1 MRISTDDLQKARR
14 NAKRSRA
21 FAACVPCKSAR
32 AQCSDYRPCKRCSD
46 SGKGGYCVD
55 QNETNHKRAY
65 RFAATSDMSSPNS
78 DRIITSSN
86 DALLPVSDLAGS
98 AQYSA
103 VQTVHSETKPVPTL
117 HFAVYD
123 GSSQRSV
130 TNSTNACQQR
140 ASAPQCGTISAQPL
154 NTVQQR
160 CPLHDPTIAF
170 RSAWPSA
177 SSSPVHAAAGIMPW
191 NCTIPINGISDAG
204 HIILQNLINSNLSMP
219 AESSHIPQS
228 IVNRAAINAM
238 MRASGA
244 GFSALGHHQAA
255 ALPCNPVS
263 AHPLPHF
270 QASCFTSGSAGLSAL
285 QSQHPS
291 ITGLAAAL
299 ASPPSSLVANL
310 DRIFQPPPSMPV
322 VSPAALLA
330 APSAAQR
337 TLPGP
342 ADLYAVDRLR
352 LLLALGAS
360 GPGPAHATGRHGTPW
375 L

>member
-32 AQCSDYRPCKRCSD
+32 AQCSDYRPCKRCSN

-55 QNETNHKRAY
+55 QNETNHKKAY
-65 RFAATSDMSSPNS
+65 RFAATSEMPSPNS
-78 DRIITSSN
+78 DQIITSSIS
-86 DALLPVSDLAGS
+86 AFLPVSDWAGC
-98 AQYSA
+98 AQIPS
-103 VQTVHSETKPVPTL
+103 VQTVHLETKAEPASN
-117 HFAVYD
+117 FAVYD
-123 GSSQRSV
+123 GPSQR
-130 TNSTNACQQR
+130 ND
-140 ASAPQCGTISAQPL
+140 G
-154 NTVQQR
+154 VQQR
-160 CPLHDPTIAF
+160 CPLPPTAVAF

-177 SSSPVHAAAGIMPW
+177 PSSPVYAAAGIMPW
-191 NCTIPINGISDAG
+191 NCTIPINGISKPG
-204 HIILQNLINSNLSMP
+204 HIILQNLINSNLSMQ
-219 AESSHIPQS
+219 ESSHIPQS
-228 IVNRAAINAM
+228 IFNRAAINAVT
-238 MRASGA
+238 RASGA

-263 AHPLPHF
+263 ASGMPQQL
-270 QASCFTSGSAGLSAL
+270 ACFTSASACLSAL
-285 QSQHPS
+285 PSQYPS
-291 ITGLAAAL
+291 ITGLPAAL
-299 ASPPSSLVANL
+299 ASPPSSLVANP

-322 VSPAALLA
+322 VSPAALLG

-337 TLPGP
+337 TLPGL

-360 GPGPAHATGRHGTPW
+360 GSGPAHATGMPGTPW